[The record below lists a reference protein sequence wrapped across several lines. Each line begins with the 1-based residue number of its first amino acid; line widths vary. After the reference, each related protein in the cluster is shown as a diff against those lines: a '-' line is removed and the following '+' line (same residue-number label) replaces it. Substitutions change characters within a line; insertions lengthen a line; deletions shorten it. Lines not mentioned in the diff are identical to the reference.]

1 MDRSSSGAG
10 LNKTELSSRRCATA
24 HMRIPVHIQ
33 AADVVVFVVLLAG
46 IPKAFAAD
54 AWKVSWEP
62 AHLVNGSSVLF
73 RVTAPAGLESLSGTW
88 FDHKLAFRFDQACA
102 CWYAIA
108 GIGLNTRPG
117 MFPLRLE
124 GSSSRAAFVS
134 DVSIG
139 EKLYPTT
146 AIRVAPQYVQ
156 PPPEALARI
165 QAEEA
170 LKKQVFSRITPEST
184 WSGRFQAPVESSVTA
199 VFGSARTYNGVKKS
213 QHQGLDFRAV
223 TGTAVHA
230 SNRGTVILA
239 RNLYYEGNCVVI
251 DHGQG
256 LLTIHM
262 HLSEIKVKEGQTVES
277 GQLLGLS
284 GSTGRVTAPHLHFA
298 ARWQGIYFDPAT
310 LLGLR
315 PPER

>member
-1 MDRSSSGAG
+1 M
-10 LNKTELSSRRCATA
+10 K
-24 HMRIPVHIQ
+24 IPVRFQ
-33 AADVVVFVVLLAG
+33 ASVALVFVALSG
-46 IPKAFAAD
+46 SIPRTFAVTAAD

-62 AHLVNGSSVLF
+62 AQLVNGSSVLF
-73 RVTAPAGLESLSGTW
+73 RVTAPASLESLSGTW
-88 FDHKLAFRFDQACA
+88 LDHEVAFRFDRACA

-117 MFPLRLE
+117 KFPLRLE
-124 GSSSRAAFVS
+124 GSGQVSFVS
-134 DVSIG
+134 DVAIG

-165 QAEEA
+165 QAEQA

-184 WSGRFQAPVESSVTA
+184 WLGRFQAPVESGVTA

-213 QHQGLDFRAV
+213 QHEGMDFHAAA
-223 TGTAVHA
+223 GTAVHA

-239 RNLYYEGNCVVI
+239 RNLYYEGNCVVV

-262 HLSEIKVKEGQTVES
+262 HLSEIKVKEGEMVES

-310 LLGLR
+310 LLALH

>member
-10 LNKTELSSRRCATA
+10 QNRTELK
-24 HMRIPVHIQ
+24 IPIRIQ
-33 AADVVVFVVLLAG
+33 AAGAVVFVVLLGG
-46 IPKAFAAD
+46 IPRAFAAD
-54 AWKVSWEP
+54 TWKVSWEP
-62 AHLVNGSSVLF
+62 AQLVNGSSVLF
-73 RVTAPAGLESLSGTW
+73 RVTAPASLESLSGTW
-88 FDHKLAFRFDQACA
+88 FDHELAFRFDQACA

-108 GIGLNTRPG
+108 GIGLNTKPG
-117 MFPLRLE
+117 KFPLRLE
-124 GSSSRAAFVS
+124 GKGQAAFLS
-134 DVSIG
+134 DVAIN

-156 PPPEALARI
+156 PPPEVLARI
-165 QAEEA
+165 QAELA

-199 VFGSARTYNGVKKS
+199 VFGSARTYNGAKKS
-213 QHQGLDFRAV
+213 QHEGMDFRAA

-239 RNLYYEGNCVVI
+239 RSLYYEGSCVVV

-262 HLSEIKVKEGQTVES
+262 HLSEIKVKEGEMVES

-298 ARWQGIYFDPAT
+298 VRWQGIYFDPAT
-310 LLGLR
+310 LLALH